1 MHNFMHYIKIKGLKM
16 KSAKLLVLL
25 ALMSSSYAM
34 ADNTLSVTL
43 TGGALVQSASLAATT
58 QATVTAQTPV
68 AVVATSPVLTQTAAL
83 ASETLLPSVTV
94 GHTAG
99 TVTIGATGVG
109 SASITGINSAN
120 AFSIIPVISVG
131 ALAEVP
137 TAAP

>member
-1 MHNFMHYIKIKGLKM
+1 M

-68 AVVATSPVLTQTAAL
+68 AVVATSPVLTQTAAV
-83 ASETLLPSVTV
+83 ASETLLPAVTV

-137 TAAP
+137 SAAP

>member
-1 MHNFMHYIKIKGLKM
+1 
-16 KSAKLLVLL
+16 
-25 ALMSSSYAM
+25 MSSTYAM

-43 TGGALVQSASLAATT
+43 TGGALVQSVSLAATT
-58 QATVTAQTPV
+58 QASVTAQTPV
-68 AVVATSPVLTQTAAL
+68 AVVATSPVLTQTATLTA
-83 ASETLLPSVTV
+83 ETLLPTVSV

-137 TAAP
+137 AVSP